1 MPDNHLLAI
10 PVYNE
15 ERYVARVLDQVRLY
29 INHILVVDDGSTDG
43 TPAIL
48 EKQTDISVI
57 SHPENRGYGQ
67 SLADA
72 FQFAL
77 DRNYAWL
84 ITMDCDEQHEPACIP
99 RFVEAAAMDDAD
111 VISGTRY
118 SNGHSVNG
126 PAPKDRREINRLI
139 SNILNR
145 RLGLDITD
153 AFCGFKAYRV
163 EALRHFRITV
173 PGYAM
178 PMQWWVQA
186 ARAALRIEELPVP
199 LIYKDD
205 SRHFGGALDN
215 PVVRLRHY
223 LEVFETEMAKASI
236 PIPETC
242 GTRRLAC

>member
-15 ERYVARVLDQVRLY
+15 EPYVARVLDQVRLHSK
-29 INHILVVDDGSTDG
+29 NILVVDDGSTDK

-67 SLADA
+67 SIADA

-77 DRNYAWL
+77 DGGYAWL
-84 ITMDCDEQHEPACIP
+84 ITMDCDEQHEPTCIP

-118 SNGHSVNG
+118 SNGHSGDG

-139 SNILNR
+139 TNILNQ
-145 RLGLDITD
+145 RLGLDLTD

-186 ARAALRIEELPVP
+186 ARAGLRIEELPVP
-199 LIYKDD
+199 LIYKDIP
-205 SRHFGGALDN
+205 RNFGGALDN

-223 LEVFETEMAKASI
+223 LEIFETEMAAASM
-236 PIPETC
+236 PLPEMC